1 MGEKKKGRGEGDKAH
16 RLRAYYPSKISD
28 IAYVTSAHPRAGL
41 RRAEHHQPI
50 HRPERRILAGAC
62 IGIKLKSVYSTRM
75 SRMILCKVSGSRQCE
90 WKLIRTLKC
99 TGYRRTRD
107 DYRVRTTKQ

>member
-50 HRPERRILAGAC
+50 HHRERRILAR
-62 IGIKLKSVYSTRM
+62 SMHRH
-75 SRMILCKVSGSRQCE
+75 KVEVCVQH
-90 WKLIRTLKC
+90 
-99 TGYRRTRD
+99 
-107 DYRVRTTKQ
+107 

>member
-50 HRPERRILAGAC
+50 PGH
-62 IGIKLKSVYSTRM
+62 
-75 SRMILCKVSGSRQCE
+75 VSG
-90 WKLIRTLKC
+90 
-99 TGYRRTRD
+99 
-107 DYRVRTTKQ
+107 RVCMRVMVSPCKWCHQTWPLVAAISPPCHL

>member
-41 RRAEHHQPI
+41 RRAEHPPTNPSPGTENTGRSM
-50 HRPERRILAGAC
+50 HRH
-62 IGIKLKSVYSTRM
+62 
-75 SRMILCKVSGSRQCE
+75 KVEVCVQH
-90 WKLIRTLKC
+90 
-99 TGYRRTRD
+99 
-107 DYRVRTTKQ
+107 